1 MAMKWIDSIEEVL
14 KEYGGSMHS
23 EVIAEEIIR
32 KGQQSHR
39 DSHPRSS
46 VNPELRKAANRD
58 KFMDLGNSKYM
69 LLDTSIRSSILNPYA
84 RHLSEF
90 VKFPNDISTS
100 EKEILEKELL
110 DKDQILNLIVNFR
123 LRLVK
128 DEVCF
133 ADLLDKLEVEFSNE
147 EEMRYQYVDAALLR
161 RKLEELKADV
171 EKNKIKEIV
180 LGISI

>member
-1 MAMKWIDSIEEVL
+1 
-14 KEYGGSMHS
+14 
-23 EVIAEEIIR
+23 
-32 KGQQSHR
+32 
-39 DSHPRSS
+39 
-46 VNPELRKAANRD
+46 
-58 KFMDLGNSKYM
+58 M
-69 LLDTSIRSSILNPYA
+69 LLDTPIRSSILNPYA

-100 EKEILEKELL
+100 EKEILEKKLL

-147 EEMRYQYVDAALLR
+147 EEMRDKYVDAALLR
-161 RKLEELKADV
+161 RKLENLKADL
-171 EKNKIKEIV
+171 EKKAKDKKSKKNQNEENGPKKQDVDAILRSLDEALKKASN
-180 LGISI
+180 G